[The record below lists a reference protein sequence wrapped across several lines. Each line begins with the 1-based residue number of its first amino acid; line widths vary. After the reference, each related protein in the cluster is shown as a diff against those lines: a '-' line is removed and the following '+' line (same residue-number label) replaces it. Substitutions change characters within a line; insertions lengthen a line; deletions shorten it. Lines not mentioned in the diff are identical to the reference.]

1 MLKTRYK
8 KLTGLHAGHIYQVT
22 APASETAG
30 PMQWSLQS
38 EADKEQKLIVAED
51 ELTDKAR
58 WQALG

>member
-22 APASETAG
+22 VPASETAG

>member
-1 MLKTRYK
+1 MIKTRYM
-8 KLTGLHAGHIYQVT
+8 KLTGLHAGHTYEVT

-38 EADKEQKLIVAED
+38 EADTEQKLIVAED
-51 ELTDKAR
+51 ELDDKAR